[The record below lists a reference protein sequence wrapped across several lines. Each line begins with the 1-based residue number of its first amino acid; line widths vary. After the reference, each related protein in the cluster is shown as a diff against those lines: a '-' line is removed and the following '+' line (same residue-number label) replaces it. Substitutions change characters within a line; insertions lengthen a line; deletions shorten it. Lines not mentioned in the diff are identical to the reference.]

1 MKSWIAT
8 HCALVLIALAAPFE
22 AAAQAPAY
30 PGAPPPAYPPPGY
43 PPPGYPPPAYP
54 PPGYPP
60 AYPPPGYPPGYPPA
74 AYQSQPAP
82 GSHHH
87 DGFFLRFLAGFGY
100 TSMGADLGPSDTKI
114 SGGGGGFALAIGGA
128 LTPSLI
134 LFGELL
140 QSIAV
145 EPKFEVGDAS
155 ATAQDASASIVGIG
169 AGLAYYLS
177 NNLYLSGTLAFSQ
190 ISLQDA
196 DNQEV
201 ADTEFGPGLSLV
213 IGKEW
218 WVSANWGLGVAAQLY
233 AATMKD
239 RGPAV
244 AGGDA
249 PTWQATGLNLLF
261 SASFN

>member
-8 HCALVLIALAAPFE
+8 HCVLVLVALAAPLE
-22 AAAQAPAY
+22 AAAQTPAY

-43 PPPGYPPPAYP
+43 PPPGYPPP
-54 PPGYPP
+54 G
-60 AYPPPGYPPGYPPA
+60 YPPPGYPPGYPPA
-74 AYQSQPAP
+74 AYQSQPTP

-100 TSMGADLGPSDTKI
+100 TSMGADLGPADTKI
-114 SGGGGGFALAIGGA
+114 SGGGGGFALALGGA
-128 LTPSLI
+128 LTPNLI

-145 EPKFEVGDAS
+145 EPKVEVGDAS
-155 ATAQDASASIVGIG
+155 ATAQDASASLVGIG

-213 IGKEW
+213 VGKEW
-218 WVSANWGLGVAAQLY
+218 WVSDNWGLGMAAQLY